1 MRLRDLLDLPELR
14 LRLLCGAPESLD
26 RPVLR
31 VCTTDL
37 PDPSRYLTGGE
48 VVLSG
53 LMWRAGPADSEPFA
67 ARLAGCG
74 VTALGAGEAALGA
87 VPADLVS
94 ACRHHGLVLFGVPVD
109 VAFQEITDAVH
120 ASAWSDRASGLA
132 TLLGRHRGVVSAL
145 GRGARPADLLPAAA
159 TELGVDCW
167 VRTATGRLVAGTGPL
182 PEPVAGPLARAFLTA
197 ARLPHQVDAGRRY
210 LLLGVPG
217 PPGHRLTAWCLA
229 VATPAGAGP
238 DLDRHPEVPLAE
250 AADELQSLVTLAR
263 AAQEEGLRVERR
275 LAARLVQ
282 LLAGPGDPAE
292 LRAALQSCRLDPQAA
307 LLVVVAGVTGV
318 PDGGDLAPAVLAELI
333 EPLVP
338 RAAVAPLGPGAPAGP
353 GAVSVA
359 VAVAVL
365 AVPPGGAVAILAG
378 LRAGAGTLAPGL
390 GPALL
395 AVGVS
400 DPVLG
405 AAALPGATE
414 QARHAHQVAAA
425 RTGPAVVVASA
436 EVASHV
442 LLLAGLGTAERQA
455 FRDRLLGPLA
465 DYDRGHGA
473 DLVHTLDAFLRCSG
487 SWRQCAQALHVHVNT
502 LRYRLARVEALT
514 GRDLGRFEDRVD
526 FFLALRLPA
535 E

>member
-1 MRLRDLLDLPELR
+1 MRLRDLLDLPDLR
-14 LRLLCGAPESLD
+14 LRLLCGPPESLD
-26 RPVLR
+26 RPVRR

-53 LMWRAGPADSEPFA
+53 LMWRGGPADSEPFA

-94 ACRHHGLVLFGVPVD
+94 ACRRHGLALFGVPVD

-120 ASAWSDRASGLA
+120 ASDWSDRASGLA

-167 VRTATGRLVAGTGPL
+167 VRTATGHLVAGTGPL

-197 ARLPHQVDAGRRY
+197 ARLPHQVDAAGRRY

-217 PPGHRLTAWCLA
+217 QPGHRLTAWCLA
-229 VATPAGAGP
+229 VAAP
-238 DLDRHPEVPLAE
+238 DGTGLDRDRRPEVPLAE

-263 AAQEEGLRVERR
+263 AGQEEGLRVERR
-275 LAARLVQ
+275 VAERLAQ
-282 LLAGPGDPAE
+282 LLSGPADPAE
-292 LRAALQSCRLDPQAA
+292 LRAAAQSCRLDPGAA
-307 LLVVVAGVTGV
+307 LRVVAARLAGVPRGVVRVPGVRGGVVV
-318 PDGGDLAPAVLAELI
+318 
-333 EPLVP
+333 PLVP
-338 RAAVAPLGPGAPAGP
+338 RAAAPPRAASAGAGTAPGAA
-353 GAVSVA
+353 
-359 VAVAVL
+359 AVAVL
-365 AVPPGGAVAILAG
+365 AVPPGGAASLVAG
-378 LRAGAGTLAPGL
+378 LRAGADALAPGL
-390 GPALL
+390 AGALL
-395 AVGVS
+395 ALGVS
-400 DPVLG
+400 DPVPG
-405 AAALPGATE
+405 AVGLPGATE
-414 QARHAHQVAAA
+414 QARHAHQVAA
-425 RTGPAVVVASA
+425 RRPGPATVVASA

-442 LLLAGLGTAERQA
+442 LLLAGLGAAERQA
-455 FRDRLLGPLA
+455 FRDRLLGPLTE
-465 DYDRGHGA
+465 YDRGHGA
-473 DLVHTLDAFLRCSG
+473 DLVHTLDTFLHCSG
-487 SWRQCAQALHVHVNT
+487 SWQQCAQALHVHVNT

-535 E
+535 G